1 MSKSLNPEKGKSL
14 MLEINPQLFWAI
26 FTALIGGAFFL
37 GLNFGQQ
44 SSTKEVAEKDKQITA
59 IASDT
64 QNVYKR
70 LIDSLRIKV
79 TLLDT
84 KTNSD
89 RVSQLRNPLI
99 EFSFIKTEKFGI
111 KESLKE
117 NIQSKPDILIAHWH
131 AYREIG
137 NDAHDTASE
146 NLLLKT
152 IEEYAEMNPD
162 IKIIVFSSVFGDKIE
177 RERLTSKKISN
188 LKEPVIAYPL
198 HLDTDAEIKPIIAK
212 VLSISTEK
220 IHELTD

>member
-26 FTALIGGAFFL
+26 FTALISGAFFL

-177 RERLTSKKISN
+177 TERLTSKKISN